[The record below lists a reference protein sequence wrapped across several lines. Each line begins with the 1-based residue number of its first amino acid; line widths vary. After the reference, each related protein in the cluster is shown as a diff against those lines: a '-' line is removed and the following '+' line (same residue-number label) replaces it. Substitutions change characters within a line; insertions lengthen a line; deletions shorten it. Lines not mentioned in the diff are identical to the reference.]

1 MQLLFSF
8 LDEEGAAIIRG
19 DTAVFLL
26 FLLDMEATNVYTA
39 RRTLKINF
47 IEQRHIYLKS
57 IGCLTG

>member
-1 MQLLFSF
+1 LQLLFSF

-39 RRTLKINF
+39 RRTLKI
-47 IEQRHIYLKS
+47 ISLDRGIHIQNQLVA
-57 IGCLTG
+57 

>member
-39 RRTLKINF
+39 RRTVKI
-47 IEQRHIYLKS
+47 ISLDRGIHIQNQLVA
-57 IGCLTG
+57 